1 MRNLARPMLR
11 LLGRDDRG
19 AIGVIIAVLIGA
31 GVLLGSAALVIDV
44 GQIYQNRAELQNG
57 ADAAALAVARQ
68 CETTQGPCDQ
78 ATAQGTALGY
88 ANSNASALTQNT
100 AGIDV
105 VCGSGGLNTCTS
117 DIFGNGLTNCPPN
130 PTNGANFVDVL
141 TETKLKSGSTLLP
154 PIFARTIVGNSSYTG
169 TTVRACAQAE
179 WGGSLQSDSLA
190 LTLSLCQWQ
199 DLTSSGGSGFN
210 TLVPVYIK
218 GQAKS
223 CAGPAGLNMPG
234 GFDWLQTTSSTTC
247 TASIDLTT
255 DTTYNNTGNN
265 VSGPCQTALQN
276 DVAAYIAGHPVTV
289 FLPVFGCP
297 NPPVTG
303 CPVSGT
309 GNNATY
315 YIIGL
320 AGFEITGYANI
331 PGLTPDAGTNSLCTA
346 PGPPAGNAPCIE
358 GEFTEGLDPVASQ
371 VTPTPGPFG
380 ANSIKLTG

>member
-1 MRNLARPMLR
+1 MRNLVRPMLR
-11 LLGRDDRG
+11 MLGRDDRG
-19 AIGVIIAVLIGA
+19 AIGVIIAILIGG

-68 CETTQGPCDQ
+68 CEQTQGPCVQ
-78 ATAQGTALGY
+78 ANAQGTALGY
-88 ANSNASALTQNT
+88 AGFNASALTQDT

-105 VCGSGGLNTCTS
+105 VCGSGGLNSCTS
-117 DIFGNGLTNCPPN
+117 SIYGTGLTNCPPD

-154 PIFARTIVGNSSYTG
+154 PIFARTIVGNSTYTG

-210 TLVPVYIK
+210 TPVAVFIK
-218 GQAKS
+218 GKAKQ
-223 CAGPAGLNMPG
+223 CAGPAGQNMPG
-234 GFDWLQTTSSTTC
+234 GFDWLQQTSSSAC

-255 DTTYNNTGNN
+255 DTTVTNTGNN
-265 VSGPCQTALQN
+265 VSGACKTALFN
-276 DVAAYIAGHPVTV
+276 DVQAAIAGKPVTV
-289 FLPVFGCP
+289 FVPVFGCNQSAP
-297 NPPVTG
+297 TWCPVTG
-303 CPVSGT
+303 T
-309 GNNATY
+309 GSSAQY
-315 YIIGL
+315 YVVGL
-320 AGFEITGYANI
+320 AGFQILGYANI
-331 PGLTPDAGTNSLCTA
+331 PGLNPDAGTNSACTSV
-346 PGPPAGNAPCIE
+346 GGSGGNAPCIE
-358 GEFTEGLDPVASQ
+358 GQFFEGLDPVANQ
-371 VTPTPGPFG
+371 VTPSPGPFG